1 MPDIFT
7 WKPNENQTYSTAG
20 TNEVSAPSF
29 DKEAGK
35 SFSMIAPAGT
45 LTLLSRQSSVW
56 GGSFDN
62 DIPPVEIDLRSGAL
76 VMRGIS
82 GDARGVDFTMGPY
95 PHKLI
100 GHPFVNF
107 RIVDAAFEASRFD
120 TVNAGGLVPP
130 LLGMYIDLLLDLEL
144 AGASR
149 YDISC
154 RLYAST
160 KKLRVQGQSAVNVR
174 AEEIV
179 LTFSEYAV
187 LPAALPR
194 VPGNDYSLHME
205 STGGKMEIA
214 ESRLAF
220 GKRAKSAM
228 TSKQITLRK
237 SVRVWAQD
245 DANAKFVTDA
255 VEFYDSASTATFS
268 ISHNANVEFDT
279 YSGGKPFDFLG
290 NKTYPQGLFNF
301 QSTPESKATGKFTF
315 YGAGSAFDQSAMLHK
330 QVVAIDGVPQS
341 NDQQLR
347 FEYVRVGNT
356 QNMVVSLKK

>member
-1 MPDIFT
+1 MPDIFI
-7 WKPNENQTYSTAG
+7 WKPNENQTYSTPGA
-20 TNEVSAPSF
+20 NEVSASSF

-35 SFSMIAPAGT
+35 SFSMIPPAGT

-62 DIPPVEIDLRSGAL
+62 AVPPAEINLRGGTL

-82 GDARGVDFTMGPY
+82 SDSRGVDFTMGPY
-95 PHKLI
+95 PHKFI

-107 RIVDAAFEASRFD
+107 RILDAKFEASRFD

-130 LLGMYIDLLLDLEL
+130 LLDMYVDLLLDLEL

-149 YDISC
+149 YDVAC

-160 KKLRVQGQSAVNVR
+160 KKLRVLGESAVNVR
-174 AEEIV
+174 AEEVV

-194 VPGNDYSLHME
+194 VPGNDYSLHIE

-220 GKRAKSAM
+220 GQRAKSAM

-237 SVRVWAQD
+237 SVRAWGQD
-245 DANAKFVTDA
+245 HTNTRFVTDS

-268 ISHNANVEFDT
+268 ISNNANMEFDT
-279 YSGGKPFDFLG
+279 YSGGKPFDFLS
-290 NKTYPQGLFNF
+290 NKKYPEGLFNF
-301 QSTPESKATGKFTF
+301 QSTPESGATGKFTL
-315 YGAGSAFDQSAMLHK
+315 YGAGSAFEQSAMLNK
-330 QVVAIDGVPQS
+330 QVVAIEGVPQS
-341 NDQQLR
+341 TAKQLR
-347 FEYVRVGNT
+347 FDYVRVGNT
-356 QNMVVSLKK
+356 QNMVVSLKT